1 MNSLVK
7 RLPFH
12 LFFDHLCEY
21 LLIHSL
27 SKGTLSHGNKDL

>member
-12 LFFDHLCEY
+12 LFFGYLCEH

-27 SKGTLSHGNKDL
+27 SKRTLSHGNKDL